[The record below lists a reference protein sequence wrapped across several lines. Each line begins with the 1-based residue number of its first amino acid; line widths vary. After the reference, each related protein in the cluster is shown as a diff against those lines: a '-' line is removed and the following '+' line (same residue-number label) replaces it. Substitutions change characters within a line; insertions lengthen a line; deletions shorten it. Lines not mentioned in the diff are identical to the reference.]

1 VVAVEEAAGPGN
13 PSFGLIGAPSRAD
26 TRSMR
31 LASAA
36 VALCAAL
43 TLAAGCGSGTERV
56 SLETIEK
63 AAYTTESVR
72 TARVSFK
79 GDVTFNHDHAQ
90 RFEFKGRGVVDWTT
104 GSADMSAVYKFPDPI
119 QSAIKHQFGGP
130 LKAHMI
136 LDGREGIVLYMRFP
150 FLDGV
155 LPHGKTWLK
164 ADIVRL
170 GKRYGLDLDRL
181 KETKQSDPGLM
192 LDYVK
197 SAVGVRRVGADLVR
211 REVTTHYSTVVKA
224 ETIVKQAPRDEQRA
238 MRKFLRLYGIKTYPV
253 DMWVDRNGV
262 VRKLAIELEYKQ
274 PRGDY
279 VKMELSEEYYDL
291 GANVEIEP
299 PPAKRVLDVT
309 KRLDSRERPAHA
321 PRSLSS

>member
-1 VVAVEEAAGPGN
+1 
-13 PSFGLIGAPSRAD
+13 
-26 TRSMR
+26 MR

-43 TLAAGCGSGTERV
+43 ALTAGCGSGTEKI
-56 SLETIEK
+56 SLSTIEN
-63 AAYTTESVR
+63 AAYTTEGVR

-90 RFEFKGRGVVDWTT
+90 RFEFKGRGVVDWST

-119 QSAIKHQFGGP
+119 QEAIKQQFGGP
-130 LKAHMI
+130 LKAHLI

-181 KETKQSDPGLM
+181 KEAKQSDPGVM
-192 LDYVK
+192 LDYLK
-197 SAVGVRRVGADLVR
+197 SAVGVRRVGTDLVR
-211 REVTTHYSTVVKA
+211 REVTAHYSTVVKA
-224 ETIVKQAPRDEQRA
+224 ETIVQQAPKGQQKA

-253 DMWVDRNGV
+253 DMWVDRDGV

-279 VKMELSEEYYDL
+279 VMMKLSEEYYDL
-291 GANVEIEP
+291 GADVEIHP
-299 PPAKRVLDVT
+299 PPMKRVLDVT
-309 KRLDSRERPAHA
+309 KDLDRRGRHAHVPRRLSA
-321 PRSLSS
+321 